1 MLPGPSDSAAS
12 LADVLR
18 DSLAA
23 VSGAPTRLGL
33 TGVDRAAVL
42 LIDGLGAE
50 NIRTRAGHART
61 LAAAMGTRADVIA
74 TGAPTTTAA
83 ALTTLTTGVRPGT
96 HGIVGY
102 TTRVPGS
109 GRVVNQLRG
118 WDEGLLP
125 ADWQRA
131 PTVFE
136 TARAQGLEAIAFGAD
151 RYRDSGFTGAVL
163 RGARYVPGRTIEDR
177 LEALGEAL
185 ADRSWRGVA
194 YAYVAEL
201 DMAAHEHG
209 WESDA
214 WVRALERVDA
224 AVARLLGGLGA
235 NAGLIVTADHGVLD
249 VAGHGRVV
257 IEDGS
262 PLWAGVEA
270 LAGEHRLLHLHADAE
285 TEPVELAARWLD
297 AVGSEAWVA
306 TQAEAIEAGWFGAVD
321 PVVRPRIGD
330 VLVAARKS
338 VAYYT
343 GTAFA
348 GSAGRMVGQHGSW
361 TDAESRVP
369 LLRFGAYS

>member
-23 VSGAPTRLGL
+23 VSGAPTSLGL
-33 TGVDRAAVL
+33 PSVDRAAVL

-50 NIRTRAGHART
+50 NLRPRAGHART
-61 LAAAMGTRADVIA
+61 LAAAMRTRADVIA
-74 TGAPTTTAA
+74 TGVPTTTAA
-83 ALTTLTTGVRPGT
+83 ALTTLTTGVRPGV

-102 TTRVPGS
+102 TARVPETGL
-109 GRVVNQLRG
+109 VVNQLRG
-118 WDEGLLP
+118 WDEGQLP

-136 TARAQGLEAIAFGAD
+136 TAQSEGLEAIAFGAD
-151 RYRDSGFTGAVL
+151 RYRNSGFTGAVL
-163 RGARYVPGRTIEDR
+163 RGARYVPGKTIEDR

-185 ADRSWRGVA
+185 ADPSWRGIA
-194 YAYVAEL
+194 YAYIAEL

-209 WESDA
+209 GESDV

-224 AVARLLGGLGA
+224 GVGRVLAQLGPR
-235 NAGLIVTADHGVLD
+235 AGLIVTADHGVLD
-249 VAGHGRVV
+249 VPEHGRIV
-257 IEDGS
+257 IEDES
-262 PLWAGVEA
+262 PLWVGVGA
-270 LAGEHRLLHLHADAE
+270 LAGEHRLLHLH
-285 TEPVELAARWLD
+285 TEPDTDPDELAARWLD
-297 AVGSEAWVA
+297 AVGSQAWVA
-306 TQAEAIEAGWFGAVD
+306 TRGEAIAAGWFGPVD
-321 PVVRPRIGD
+321 PLVLPRIGD

-343 GTAFA
+343 ETAFA

-361 TDAESRVP
+361 TDAETRVP
-369 LLRFGAYS
+369 LLRFGAYA